1 MELFGARS
9 LSLCHVS
16 RRLLSCTTCNLIYSV
31 YTMRFG
37 LCFQIIFILHTKIM
51 VPVRYSTMFSLDT
64 IIAMSTLYSLNRF
77 ICIVNCISIFVLMDL
92 SVQYAFL
99 GADNNSRVDR
109 RTRPQ
114 TVLRWVLQLLHKQD
128 RP

>member
-1 MELFGARS
+1 
-9 LSLCHVS
+9 
-16 RRLLSCTTCNLIYSV
+16 
-31 YTMRFG
+31 
-37 LCFQIIFILHTKIM
+37 M